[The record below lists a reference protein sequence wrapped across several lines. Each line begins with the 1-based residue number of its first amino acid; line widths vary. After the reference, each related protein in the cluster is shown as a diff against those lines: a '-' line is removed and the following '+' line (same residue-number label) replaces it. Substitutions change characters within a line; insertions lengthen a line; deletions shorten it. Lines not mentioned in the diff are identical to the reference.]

1 MGRWELSHRL
11 SADIGWS
18 ALPYIS
24 GLLSRFLSC
33 GYPQSICIQVYWR
46 RFFLFLS
53 FFFFPPLSGR
63 RYCMKQTVF
72 LPESLVKWHWVP
84 ISFGYHIPLHREKKS
99 HMNNSTEPKK
109 HYSPLFFFLSFFFL
123 IFFLFLFSFFWKLFM
138 DMLDKAVYNYSVK
151 QKTIQ
156 GR

>member
-1 MGRWELSHRL
+1 MGAQPQAVSWHWMVSLALHFRL
-11 SADIGWS
+11 TVPIPLLW
-18 ALPYIS
+18 LPTVNLHP
-24 GLLSRFLSC
+24 GLLET
-33 GYPQSICIQVYWR
+33 
-46 RFFLFLS
+46 FFLFLF

-63 RYCMKQTVF
+63 GYCMKQTVF

-123 IFFLFLFSFFWKLFM
+123 FFFLFLFSFFWKLFM